1 VRVFTVERDAT
12 PPQVWVSV
20 PAGVISGAFTATWGA
35 SDAQAGVAWYD
46 LDVSVDGGPWQR
58 VLTRPPITNYQH
70 TSPPNTPVT
79 FRVTATD
86 HASNSAVSGTYA
98 ETAAGRTYTFA
109 ARNVRYVRDYLN
121 GSNKNS
127 GCRGAAPLRP
137 YGVSA
142 PRFT

>member
-1 VRVFTVERDAT
+1 VRTFVERDAT
-12 PPQVWVSV
+12 PPQVWVRA
-20 PAGVISGAFTATWGA
+20 PARVVSGPITVTWGA
-35 SDAQAGVAWYD
+35 VDAQAGVAWYD
-46 LDVSVDGGPWQR
+46 LDVSVDGGPWER
-58 VLTRPPITNYQH
+58 VLTQTPITNYQH
-70 TSPPNTPVT
+70 TNPSNTHVT
-79 FRVTATD
+79 FRVAATD

-98 ETAAGRTYTFA
+98 ETAAGRTCTFP